1 MKTIKIFFFFFC
13 LIFLVNACKKDKP
26 DVKFGSMNISDAYAL
41 VLCKNDSVSS
51 NHGDTLKLYKITTDD
66 RFYRVQFYAE
76 DDANLGF
83 TYFPVAIYDINKNYF
98 LFIVSKDGSG
108 TTESYIVHK
117 SDGSAEEIKDFAI
130 PRINLGDGTIINPS
144 NRLFIKANE
153 NNYFYLDENQI
164 NRLSFDAVNYPTTK
178 FIGDYVSN
186 FAVDSLGDFYLGR
199 NLYYQSY
206 DSGNDLIIYPVNN
219 LIDQDAIVCGN
230 LGQGFYAVQRNT
242 SKVLIK
248 KITLNDANWALLS
261 KGEIAE
267 NIVDWNYLGSTSFSN
282 SQSVILVFDL
292 GLLYI
297 TPATQKIVPL
307 SDFSIEQILDFSQS
321 NQYLYIHG
329 FNLLQNELFAK
340 INPTAYPLTFSHIF
354 NPDQYHYY
362 QYQLD
367 ELGNFS
373 FFAKRNADEKE
384 VIGYL
389 SASQFVN
396 IIENDQQLEPRQ
408 ILSIK

>member
-1 MKTIKIFFFFFC
+1 MKTTKIFFFFFI
-13 LIFLVNACKKDKP
+13 LIIMINACKKDKP
-26 DVKFGSMNISDAYAL
+26 QIKLGSLNISDAYAL
-41 VLCKNDSVSS
+41 VLCRNDSVNS
-51 NHGDTLKLYKITTDD
+51 NPEDTLKLYKITADD

-83 TYFPVAIYDINKNYF
+83 TYHPVAMYDINKNYF

-117 SDGSAEEIKDFAI
+117 SDGTAEEIKDFVV
-130 PRINLGDGTIINPS
+130 PRINQGIGTIINPS
-144 NRLFIKANE
+144 NRLFNKANE
-153 NNYFYLDENQI
+153 NIYFYIDENQI

-178 FIGDYVSN
+178 FIGDYVSD
-186 FAVDSLGDFYLGR
+186 FAVDSLGDFFLGR
-199 NLYYQSY
+199 KVYYQSY
-206 DSGNDLIIYPVNN
+206 DSGNDLIAYPVNN
-219 LIDQDAIVCGN
+219 LVDQDAIVCGN
-230 LGQGFYAVQRNT
+230 LGQGFYTVQRNT
-242 SKVLIK
+242 TQVLIK
-248 KITLNDANWALLS
+248 KLLVNDANCTLLS

-267 NIVDWNYLGSTSFSN
+267 NIVDWNYLGSASFSN

-297 TPATQKIVPL
+297 TPATEKIVPL
-307 SDFSIEQILDFSQS
+307 SNFSMGQILDFSQS

-396 IIENDQQLEPRQ
+396 IVENDQQLEPQQ

>member
-1 MKTIKIFFFFFC
+1 MRTTKTFYFFFI
-13 LIFLVNACKKDKP
+13 LIIMINACKKDKP
-26 DVKFGSMNISDAYAL
+26 QIKLGSLNIADAYAL
-41 VLCKNDSVSS
+41 VLCRNDSVNS
-51 NHGDTLKLYKITTDD
+51 NPEDTLKLYKITADD

-83 TYFPVAIYDINKNYF
+83 TYHPVAIYDINKNYF

-117 SDGSAEEIKDFAI
+117 SDGAAEEINDFVV
-130 PRINLGDGTIINPS
+130 PRINQGIGTNINPS

-153 NNYFYLDENQI
+153 NNYFYIDENQI

-178 FIGDYVSN
+178 FIGDYVSD

-199 NLYYQSY
+199 KVFYQSY
-206 DSGNDLIIYPVNN
+206 DSGNDPIAYPVNN
-219 LIDQDAIVCGN
+219 IVDPDAIVCGN
-230 LGQGFYAVQRNT
+230 LGQGFYTVQRNT
-242 SKVLIK
+242 IKVVIK
-248 KITLNDANWALLS
+248 KLLVNDANCALLS

-267 NIVDWNYLGSTSFSN
+267 NIVDWNYLGSASFSN

-297 TPATQKIVPL
+297 TSATQKIVPL
-307 SDFSIEQILDFSQS
+307 SDFSMGQILDFSQS

-396 IIENDQQLEPRQ
+396 IVENDQQLEPRQ